1 MALDVLVSRTACLTA
16 QFKRWKIATV
26 IAEYFHRD
34 TVTARRGRVKVM
46 NGGRVA
52 FSVDP
57 DDLTGF
63 GKQVKRAADDVE
75 ESRDYVKKSCEM
87 LASDVG
93 PMSTV
98 AQLWGGGHED
108 VVNRV
113 QNTLKALQKILSTS
127 SVELL
132 NSAKHYEA
140 TDRDESRKMDA
151 AYPASK
157 R

>member
-1 MALDVLVSRTACLTA
+1 MS
-16 QFKRWKIATV
+16 
-26 IAEYFHRD
+26 
-34 TVTARRGRVKVM
+34 
-46 NGGRVA
+46 

-93 PMSTV
+93 PISTV
-98 AQLWGGGHED
+98 AQLWSGGHED

-113 QNTLKALQKILSTS
+113 QNTLKVLHKILGAS
-127 SVELL
+127 SAELL
-132 NSAKHYEA
+132 SSAKHYDSTDRGEA
-140 TDRDESRKMDA
+140 TKMDA
-151 AYPASK
+151 TYPASK